1 MADLSVMKKALK
13 DIENGKELA
22 IATITKSEG
31 STPRGRGTVM
41 AVLKDGSIHGTIG
54 GGALEKHVIEL
65 CLEAISEGQSKA
77 VSLPLNTKG
86 IEMIC
91 GGEVEVFIDVYKIN
105 PKLLI
110 IGGGHV
116 GYAIYQIA
124 SLLDFDIVV
133 FEDRKEFL
141 TPERFPLAKEL
152 VLGDVK
158 ERLKEYK
165 IDNNTYIVVASRGH
179 KYDEESLEAVV
190 ESEARYIGAM
200 GSKKKIITLMKSLR
214 EKGISEENLNKIY
227 APIGLDISSGSPE
240 EIGMS
245 IMSEILLVKNNGN
258 LRHMKEGLEY

>member
-1 MADLSVMKKALK
+1 M
-13 DIENGKELA
+13 
-22 IATITKSEG
+22 
-31 STPRGRGTVM
+31 
-41 AVLKDGSIHGTIG
+41 
-54 GGALEKHVIEL
+54 
-65 CLEAISEGQSKA
+65 
-77 VSLPLNTKG
+77 
-86 IEMIC
+86 
-91 GGEVEVFIDVYKIN
+91 
-105 PKLLI
+105 
-110 IGGGHV
+110 
-116 GYAIYQIA
+116 
-124 SLLDFDIVV
+124 
-133 FEDRKEFL
+133 

-165 IDNNTYIVVASRGH
+165 IDNNTYIVIASRGH